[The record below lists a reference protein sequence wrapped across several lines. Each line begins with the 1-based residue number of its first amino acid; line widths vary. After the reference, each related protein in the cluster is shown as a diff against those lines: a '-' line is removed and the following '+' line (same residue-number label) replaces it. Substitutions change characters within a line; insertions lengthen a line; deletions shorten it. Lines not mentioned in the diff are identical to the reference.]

1 MVAMVFIVRY
11 CTKAGD
17 IISEKLDIRS
27 FNLEAITE
35 LVISLGQPKFRA
47 LQLFKWLQS
56 GVESFDEMTNIPKSL
71 CEKLNEIAY
80 IASVK
85 ALRKYESRL
94 DGTVKYVYEL
104 CDGELIESV
113 LMKYEHGYTVC
124 ISTQVGCR
132 MGCKFCASGIYG
144 LTRNLT
150 ASEMLAQITYAQKDN
165 NIRISNV
172 VMMGMG
178 EPLDNF
184 DNSIKFLKLVSDEN
198 GLNIGLRHISLSTSG
213 VVSGINKLATYNL
226 PITLSISLHAPND
239 EIRSRT
245 MPINKKWNINQL
257 LKACRDYQ
265 KVTTRRISFEYALI
279 DGVNNSDANAQE
291 LAQRLKGIMCHVNL
305 IPANP
310 IKENTFIKP
319 DRKAIIAFQKKL
331 ESLGLT
337 ATIRRTLGADIDA
350 SCGQLK
356 KKTKEEISDANI
368 C

>member
-1 MVAMVFIVRY
+1 MHY
-11 CTKAGD
+11 CKKAGD
-17 IISEKLDIRS
+17 YITDKLDIRS
-27 FNLEAITE
+27 MSLDALGE
-35 LVISLGQPKFRA
+35 LLSDLGQPKFRA
-47 LQLFKWLQS
+47 LQIFKWLQS
-56 GVESFDEMTNIPKSL
+56 GVESFDEMTNIPL
-71 CEKLNEIAY
+71 NLRQKLEDISY
-80 IASVK
+80 IATVK
-85 ALRKYESRL
+85 ALRRYVSKI

-104 CDGELIESV
+104 FDGELIESV

-150 ASEMLAQITYAQKDN
+150 ASEMLAQITYAQRDN
-165 NIRISNV
+165 NIRVSNI

-184 DNSIKFLKLVSDEN
+184 DNSVKFLKLVSDDN

-213 VVSGINKLATYNL
+213 VVTGIKKLAEYNM

-239 EIRSRT
+239 EIRSST
-245 MPINKKWNINQL
+245 MPVNKKWNIDAL
-257 LKACRDYQ
+257 LAAFREYQ

-279 DGVNNSDANAQE
+279 EGVNDSDENAKE
-291 LAQRLKGIMCHVNL
+291 LAARLKGIMCHVNL

-310 IKENTFIKP
+310 VKENTFKKP

-331 ESLGLT
+331 ESYGIT
-337 ATIRRTLGADIDA
+337 ATIRRTLGADINA

-356 KKTKEEISDANI
+356 KKTKEEIDGANI